1 MTGVPFPPLAAA
13 KWACGRTE
21 STVHTGAIGAASSFT
36 PDRLQHPFAGHLW
49 QKYTLN
55 IRRLFI
61 VLKPP

>member
-1 MTGVPFPPLAAA
+1 MGMWPN
-13 KWACGRTE
+13 GINR
-21 STVHTGAIGAASSFT
+21 TGAIGAASSFT
-36 PDRLQHPFAGHLW
+36 PDHLQQPFAGQLW